1 VTGGRYSMKAEATPL
16 SGVTLIKPT
25 MHGDARGF
33 FLETWHAERYSEAGI
48 SLPFVQD
55 NHSRSSQGIL
65 RGLHLQTE
73 KPQGKLVRVTSG
85 SVFDVVVDCRAN
97 SPSCGQWYGVMLT
110 AEGQEQLWVP
120 PGCAHGFYVASESA
134 DFVYKCT
141 DYYHPKSEISLAWD
155 DPTINVQWPI
165 PEGSAPQ
172 LSQKD
177 LAGLAWADCP
187 LYKGLV

>member
-1 VTGGRYSMKAEATPL
+1 MRTESTGL
-16 SGVTLIKPT
+16 SGVTLITPEI
-25 MHGDARGF
+25 HGDTRGF
-33 FLETWHAERYSEAGI
+33 FLETWRADRYAELGI
-48 SLPFVQD
+48 THPFVQD
-55 NHSRSSQGIL
+55 NHSRSSQGTL
-65 RGLHLQTE
+65 RGLHLQTQ

-85 SVFDVVVDCRAN
+85 AVFDVVVDCRAE
-97 SPSCGQWYGVMLT
+97 SPRCGQWHGVTLT

-120 PGCAHGFYVASESA
+120 PGCAHGFYVLSESA

-141 DYYHPKSEISLAWD
+141 DYYHPESEVSLAWD

-165 PEGSAPQ
+165 PEGSSPQ

-187 LYKGLV
+187 LYEGLI

>member
-1 VTGGRYSMKAEATPL
+1 MTEGRYSMKAEATPL

-25 MHGDARGF
+25 VHGDARGF
-33 FLETWHAERYSEAGI
+33 FLETWHAERYAEAGI

-55 NHSRSSQGIL
+55 NHSRSSRGIL

-85 SVFDVVVDCRAN
+85 NVFDVVVDCRAE

-141 DYYHPKSEISLAWD
+141 DYYHPESEVSLAWD

-165 PEGSAPQ
+165 PEGSSPQ

-177 LAGLAWADCP
+177 LAGLAWAECP
-187 LYKGLV
+187 LYEGLI

>member
-1 VTGGRYSMKAEATPL
+1 MTEGRYSMKAEATPL

-25 MHGDARGF
+25 VHGDARGF
-33 FLETWHAERYSEAGI
+33 FFETWHAERYTEAGI

-55 NHSRSSQGIL
+55 NHSRSSRNIL

-85 SVFDVVVDCRAN
+85 SVFDVVVDCRAE

-120 PGCAHGFYVASESA
+120 PGCAHGFYVTSESA

-141 DYYHPKSEISLAWD
+141 DYYHPESEIALAWD

-165 PEGSAPQ
+165 PEGCAPQ

-187 LYKGLV
+187 LYEGLI